1 MEQVLSAADIVILTS
16 DNEGTP
22 LSLIQAG
29 MAELPVVTTL
39 VGSVPE
45 VVLDGITGIV
55 TSLNV
60 QQIADALEKLAT
72 SAELRVQMGNSA
84 RKFTLANFGIKRLV
98 NDHEV
103 LYKKL
108 IANRAK
114 S

>member
-1 MEQVLSAADIVILTS
+1 MLTS

-29 MAELPVVTTL
+29 MAGLPVVTTR

-45 VVLDGITGIV
+45 VVLDGTTGIV

-60 QQIADALEKLAT
+60 LDIADALEKLAR
-72 SAELRVQMGNSA
+72 SDDLRARMGVA
-84 RKFTLANFGIKRLV
+84 AKEFTLANFGVMRLV

-108 IANRAK
+108 IASRAK